1 MLFEYY
7 IDKIGTVFTK
17 KAISKNQ
24 TFDDFCIEMF
34 GPYHAICECSGK
46 TLQEFFDDEFD
57 LLTNELEPH
66 NRKLITRFYND
77 PKCETIYWSLLE
89 QYYGNN
95 ATGETYVYQPP
106 KPKKFLGLF

>member
-1 MLFEYY
+1 MITEIQISTKSLILTKIEYK
-7 IDKIGTVFTK
+7 DFQSL
-17 KAISKNQ
+17 ISKLKIPNN
-24 TFDDFCIEMF
+24 FDIPFSHTCLSLD
-34 GPYHAICECSGK
+34 
-46 TLQEFFDDEFD
+46 EFFDDEFD

-77 PKCETIYWSLLE
+77 AKCETIYWSLLE
-89 QYYGNN
+89 QYYGDN